1 MADRLHLEI
10 VTPSRR
16 VVEVAV
22 DEVRLPGALGEMG
35 VLPGHIPLLTSLA
48 AGPLTYFDG
57 STVVR
62 YAVQGGF
69 AEVLPDRVTVLATVA
84 EAPADIDVAAAKNNL
99 QDRPGEAQG
108 CRRRGARRT
117 HDRGASRRDRNR
129 GRRRRDG
136 SLAPVDREKRQ
147 RRPSGRR
154 LLSLR
159 KDSFNTGLLG
169 RRTSQRRPISAV
181 IQW

>member
-16 VVEVAV
+16 VVEVEV

-48 AGPLTYFDG
+48 AGPLTYFVG
-57 STVVR
+57 STTTR

-84 EAPADIDVAAAKNNL
+84 KAPEDIDV
-99 QDRPGEAQG
+99 ET
-108 CRRRGARRT
+108 ARADL
-117 HDRGASRRDRNR
+117 HSASDKLKDASAEELDELTTAVR
-129 GRRRRDG
+129 
-136 SLAPVDREKRQ
+136 LAETELEVAGQPV
-147 RRPSGRR
+147 
-154 LLSLR
+154 
-159 KDSFNTGLLG
+159 N
-169 RRTSQRRPISAV
+169 
-181 IQW
+181 

>member
-16 VVEVAV
+16 VVEVEV

-57 STVVR
+57 SSQTR

-84 EAPADIDVAAAKNNL
+84 ELPEDIDVEAAQANL
-99 QDRPGEAQG
+99 QAANEKLKD
-108 CRRRGARRT
+108 
-117 HDRGASRRDRNR
+117 ASAEELDELTTAVR
-129 GRRRRDG
+129 
-136 SLAPVDREKRQ
+136 LAETELEVAGTPV
-147 RRPSGRR
+147 
-154 LLSLR
+154 
-159 KDSFNTGLLG
+159 N
-169 RRTSQRRPISAV
+169 
-181 IQW
+181 

>member
-22 DEVRLPGALGEMG
+22 DEVRLPGVLGEMG

-84 EAPADIDVAAAKNNL
+84 EAPDDIDVAVAQDNL
-99 QDRPGEAQG
+99 QAAQDKLKDAAAEELEELTTAVRLAETEIEVASGE
-108 CRRRGARRT
+108 T
-117 HDRGASRRDRNR
+117 VH
-129 GRRRRDG
+129 
-136 SLAPVDREKRQ
+136 
-147 RRPSGRR
+147 
-154 LLSLR
+154 
-159 KDSFNTGLLG
+159 
-169 RRTSQRRPISAV
+169 
-181 IQW
+181 

>member
-22 DEVRLPGALGEMG
+22 DEVRLPGVLGEMG

-57 STVVR
+57 STVVK

-84 EAPADIDVAAAKNNL
+84 EAPEDIDIATAKSSLQAAQDKLKDASAEELDELTTAVRLAETEIEVA
-99 QDRPGEAQG
+99 GE
-108 CRRRGARRT
+108 T
-117 HDRGASRRDRNR
+117 VN
-129 GRRRRDG
+129 
-136 SLAPVDREKRQ
+136 
-147 RRPSGRR
+147 
-154 LLSLR
+154 
-159 KDSFNTGLLG
+159 
-169 RRTSQRRPISAV
+169 
-181 IQW
+181 

>member
-22 DEVRLPGALGEMG
+22 DEVRLPGVLGEMG

-84 EAPADIDVAAAKNNL
+84 EAPDDIDVAVAQDNL
-99 QDRPGEAQG
+99 QAAQDKLKDAAAEEIEELTTAVRLAETEIEVASGE
-108 CRRRGARRT
+108 T
-117 HDRGASRRDRNR
+117 VH
-129 GRRRRDG
+129 
-136 SLAPVDREKRQ
+136 
-147 RRPSGRR
+147 
-154 LLSLR
+154 
-159 KDSFNTGLLG
+159 
-169 RRTSQRRPISAV
+169 
-181 IQW
+181 

>member
-16 VVEVAV
+16 VVEVEV

-57 STVVR
+57 TTAKK

-69 AEVLPDRVTVLATVA
+69 AEVLPDRVTILATVA
-84 EAPADIDVAAAKNNL
+84 EAPDDIDVAVSKSHL
-99 QDRPGEAQG
+99 QEAQEKLKN
-108 CRRRGARRT
+108 
-117 HDRGASRRDRNR
+117 ASAEELDELTTAVR
-129 GRRRRDG
+129 
-136 SLAPVDREKRQ
+136 LAETEIEVA
-147 RRPSGRR
+147 
-154 LLSLR
+154 
-159 KDSFNTGLLG
+159 TGE
-169 RRTSQRRPISAV
+169 TV
-181 IQW
+181 N

>member
-16 VVEVAV
+16 VVEVEA

-57 STVVR
+57 STVVK

-69 AEVLPDRVTVLATVA
+69 AEVLPDRVTVLATIA
-84 EAPADIDVAAAKNNL
+84 EAPKDIDVAAARDTLRTTQEKL
-99 QDRPGEAQG
+99 KSASAEELDELTTALRLAETEIEVAGE
-108 CRRRGARRT
+108 T
-117 HDRGASRRDRNR
+117 VN
-129 GRRRRDG
+129 
-136 SLAPVDREKRQ
+136 
-147 RRPSGRR
+147 
-154 LLSLR
+154 
-159 KDSFNTGLLG
+159 
-169 RRTSQRRPISAV
+169 
-181 IQW
+181 

>member
-10 VTPSRR
+10 VTPTRR
-16 VVEVAV
+16 VVEVEV

-84 EAPADIDVAAAKNNL
+84 EAPADIDVDAARQNL
-99 QDRPGEAQG
+99 QVAQEKLKDAAG
-108 CRRRGARRT
+108 DELDELTTAVR
-117 HDRGASRRDRNR
+117 
-129 GRRRRDG
+129 
-136 SLAPVDREKRQ
+136 LAETKIEVAGQ
-147 RRPSGRR
+147 VV
-154 LLSLR
+154 
-159 KDSFNTGLLG
+159 N
-169 RRTSQRRPISAV
+169 
-181 IQW
+181 

>member
-16 VVEVAV
+16 VVEVEV
-22 DEVRLPGALGEMG
+22 DEVRLPGVIGEMG

-84 EAPADIDVAAAKNNL
+84 EAPDDIDVAVAKDNL
-99 QDRPGEAQG
+99 QAAQDKLKDAAAEELEELTTAVRLAETEIEVASGE
-108 CRRRGARRT
+108 T
-117 HDRGASRRDRNR
+117 VH
-129 GRRRRDG
+129 
-136 SLAPVDREKRQ
+136 
-147 RRPSGRR
+147 
-154 LLSLR
+154 
-159 KDSFNTGLLG
+159 
-169 RRTSQRRPISAV
+169 
-181 IQW
+181 

>member
-84 EAPADIDVAAAKNNL
+84 KAPADIDVAAAKSNL
-99 QDRPGEAQG
+99 QAAQEKLKDAGAEELDELTTAVRLAETEIEVAAGE
-108 CRRRGARRT
+108 T
-117 HDRGASRRDRNR
+117 VH
-129 GRRRRDG
+129 
-136 SLAPVDREKRQ
+136 
-147 RRPSGRR
+147 
-154 LLSLR
+154 
-159 KDSFNTGLLG
+159 
-169 RRTSQRRPISAV
+169 
-181 IQW
+181 

>member
-16 VVEVAV
+16 VVEVEV

-57 STVVR
+57 STMTK
-62 YAVQGGF
+62 YAVSGGF

-84 EAPADIDVAAAKNNL
+84 EAPDDIDVTAARTSLDEANEKLKDAAAEEL
-99 QDRPGEAQG
+99 EELTTAVR
-108 CRRRGARRT
+108 
-117 HDRGASRRDRNR
+117 
-129 GRRRRDG
+129 
-136 SLAPVDREKRQ
+136 LAETEIEVAGKVV
-147 RRPSGRR
+147 
-154 LLSLR
+154 
-159 KDSFNTGLLG
+159 N
-169 RRTSQRRPISAV
+169 
-181 IQW
+181 

>member
-16 VVEVAV
+16 VVEVEV
-22 DEVRLPGALGEMG
+22 DEVRLPGTLGEMG

-57 STVVR
+57 SSETR

-84 EAPADIDVAAAKNNL
+84 ESPEDIDVAEAKKNL
-99 QDRPGEAQG
+99 AEANDKLKEASAEELDELTTAVRLAETELDVAGE
-108 CRRRGARRT
+108 
-117 HDRGASRRDRNR
+117 
-129 GRRRRDG
+129 
-136 SLAPVDREKRQ
+136 PV
-147 RRPSGRR
+147 
-154 LLSLR
+154 
-159 KDSFNTGLLG
+159 N
-169 RRTSQRRPISAV
+169 
-181 IQW
+181 

>member
-16 VVEVAV
+16 VVEVEV

-48 AGPLTYFDG
+48 AGPLTYFEG
-57 STVVR
+57 SKVSK

-84 EAPADIDVAAAKNNL
+84 EAPEDIDVAVSKSHLEAAQEKLKNATAEEL
-99 QDRPGEAQG
+99 DELTTAVRLAE
-108 CRRRGARRT
+108 T
-117 HDRGASRRDRNR
+117 EIEVASKET
-129 GRRRRDG
+129 
-136 SLAPVDREKRQ
+136 VH
-147 RRPSGRR
+147 
-154 LLSLR
+154 
-159 KDSFNTGLLG
+159 
-169 RRTSQRRPISAV
+169 
-181 IQW
+181 

>member
-1 MADRLHLEI
+1 MADRLRLEI

-22 DEVRLPGALGEMG
+22 DEVRLPGVLGEMG

-84 EAPADIDVAAAKNNL
+84 EAPADIDVEAAKRNL
-99 QDRPGEAQG
+99 QAAQEKLKGADAEEFDELTTAVRLAETEIEVASGE
-108 CRRRGARRT
+108 T
-117 HDRGASRRDRNR
+117 IH
-129 GRRRRDG
+129 
-136 SLAPVDREKRQ
+136 
-147 RRPSGRR
+147 
-154 LLSLR
+154 
-159 KDSFNTGLLG
+159 
-169 RRTSQRRPISAV
+169 
-181 IQW
+181 

>member
-22 DEVRLPGALGEMG
+22 DEVRLPGVLGEMG
-35 VLPGHIPLLTSLA
+35 VLPGHIPLLTSLV

-84 EAPADIDVAAAKNNL
+84 KAPADIDVATAKSNLEAAQEKL
-99 QDRPGEAQG
+99 KDAAAEELDELTTAVRLAETEIEVASGE
-108 CRRRGARRT
+108 T
-117 HDRGASRRDRNR
+117 VH
-129 GRRRRDG
+129 
-136 SLAPVDREKRQ
+136 
-147 RRPSGRR
+147 
-154 LLSLR
+154 
-159 KDSFNTGLLG
+159 
-169 RRTSQRRPISAV
+169 
-181 IQW
+181 

>member
-35 VLPGHIPLLTSLA
+35 VLPGHIPLLTALA

-57 STVVR
+57 SNTTR

-84 EAPADIDVAAAKNNL
+84 EAPDDIDVTASKSRLEAAQEKLKDATAEEL
-99 QDRPGEAQG
+99 DELTTAVRLAETEIEVATGE
-108 CRRRGARRT
+108 T
-117 HDRGASRRDRNR
+117 VH
-129 GRRRRDG
+129 
-136 SLAPVDREKRQ
+136 
-147 RRPSGRR
+147 
-154 LLSLR
+154 
-159 KDSFNTGLLG
+159 
-169 RRTSQRRPISAV
+169 
-181 IQW
+181 